1 MPVRSPG
8 AIQVDSATPRQLS
21 RPARIRGILGH
32 IGHGYRRLPVGS
44 GGSELSELGSSLPRQ
59 RSGDDA
65 RRRRRRGARAE
76 LAEDGRGLALERV
89 RAKGGTERSAKVD
102 RGGRRGRCGGGR
114 RRGSRA
120 RARLGVV
127 EEAAALLG
135 IPAVLDGVL
144 GPARESARDLI
155 PAITEDRLE
164 RHEQEVF
171 GRRPGRLH
179 QMRVQVI
186 LPAPVQK

>member
-1 MPVRSPG
+1 MGDPGRSMTHKHKVETHSLLDALSLLRSFSLRKHPFDG
-8 AIQVDSATPRQLS
+8 TPQTPS
-21 RPARIRGILGH
+21 
-32 IGHGYRRLPVGS
+32 GS
-44 GGSELSELGSSLPRQ
+44 
-59 RSGDDA
+59 
-65 RRRRRRGARAE
+65 
-76 LAEDGRGLALERV
+76 
-89 RAKGGTERSAKVD
+89 
-102 RGGRRGRCGGGR
+102 C
-114 RRGSRA
+114 A

-179 QMRVQVI
+179 QVRVQVI

>member
-1 MPVRSPG
+1 MV
-8 AIQVDSATPRQLS
+8 AAS
-21 RPARIRGILGH
+21 R
-32 IGHGYRRLPVGS
+32 S
-44 GGSELSELGSSLPRQ
+44 GGSE
-59 RSGDDA
+59 A
-65 RRRRRRGARAE
+65 KAARAP
-76 LAEDGRGLALERV
+76 R
-89 RAKGGTERSAKVD
+89 VD
-102 RGGRRGRCGGGR
+102 RGGRRGRCGGR
-114 RRGSRA
+114 RAAVRA

-179 QMRVQVI
+179 QMRVQVV

>member
-1 MPVRSPG
+1 MVAASRS
-8 AIQVDSATPRQLS
+8 S
-21 RPARIRGILGH
+21 
-32 IGHGYRRLPVGS
+32 
-44 GGSELSELGSSLPRQ
+44 GSEPK
-59 RSGDDA
+59 A
-65 RRRRRRGARAE
+65 A
-76 LAEDGRGLALERV
+76 
-89 RAKGGTERSAKVD
+89 RSAPRKSTATAGAGVAAAVAAAV
-102 RGGRRGRCGGGR
+102 
-114 RRGSRA
+114 RA

-179 QMRVQVI
+179 QMRVQVV